1 MPKNEETESKDLTRR
16 KILEVARRI
25 FALHGFEGASVDA
38 IVKASGLSKGALYWH
53 FPGKLELF
61 REIMGEEARRILGH
75 FEIPLEMKGEFDPV
89 RFLVEKGG
97 TLIDEFSNNKERR
110 LLWVDLTVVA
120 QRGDPQSKNL
130 AGEMIDRVLDAVLPE
145 LERTFQGSTAG
156 EAGLSPRERLI
167 CLTHAFG
174 GLVVNLGLRL
184 RAEEAKRYWEAMVR
198 MLLEEGCRNEKS

>member
-1 MPKNEETESKDLTRR
+1 VPKVEEIESKDLTRR
-16 KILEVARRI
+16 KILDVARRT
-25 FALHGFEGASVDA
+25 FALHGFEGGSVDA

-61 REIMGEEARRILGH
+61 REIMGEEARLILRH
-75 FEIPLEMKGEFDPV
+75 FEIPLEMKGKFDPV
-89 RFLVEKGG
+89 EFLIEKGG
-97 TLIDEFSNNKERR
+97 TLLDEFSNNHERR

-145 LERTFQGSTAG
+145 LNRTFRGTAPEG
-156 EAGLSPRERLI
+156 VALNPRDRLI

-174 GLVVNLGLRL
+174 GLVMNLGLRL
-184 RAEEAKRYWEAMVR
+184 NAEEAKRYWETMVR
-198 MLLEEGCRNEKS
+198 VLLEEGCRDEKP